1 VFVGTFEATLHSFYT
16 ILEATCWRTPSCCS
30 VVDDDGDDLID
41 RERQAVHEALLTSWS
56 SAEAGRSGLDK
67 RRGIVGLIEK
77 PIET

>member
-1 VFVGTFEATLHSFYT
+1 MGTFYT
-16 ILEATCWRTPSCCS
+16 ILEATCWRSRRVARS
-30 VVDDDGDDLID
+30 SDDDGDDLID

-77 PIET
+77 PIDT